1 MRKLIVAFFALALV
15 VAFSAPLY
23 AATVDFTGHYRWQG
37 KWQYNTDVANP
48 ESANQAWMDQRLR
61 VDWTINVAEGLAV
74 KGRFHAM
81 DRIWN
86 GNSTSA
92 FGANQAENIYFRRVF
107 MSAKTEYGLFEIGY
121 RSAGTWGTVFADT
134 EADGRPRV
142 FWMAPFG
149 DLTVLALYEKLA
161 ETDRNDIT
169 RSDQDFDAVAV
180 AGIYKFQYGQ
190 AGLLYYY
197 IRDNRETALNPL
209 GLIDVPG
216 YDHRQHILSPY
227 FKATFGDLY
236 LEGQYY
242 WKGGGFSFDNPAI
255 QDIDYKGHSWYLYAK
270 FAIDQWYVGGQYAFV
285 AGDEDGIA
293 DNKDK
298 RGQTGSDYN
307 PTLLLWNDN
316 LLGLGSYGNV
326 TGASMQNAWLVQG
339 FVGGKPMPKLSVQA
353 ALTYAKAH
361 KTPVGSPLMEKE
373 IGTELDLEATYQ
385 IMNNL
390 SWWFGFGYLWAGDW
404 YKGANPANQIDNTW
418 MVMHKLQLN
427 F

>member
-1 MRKLIVAFFALALV
+1 MRKLIVALFALALV
-15 VAFSAPLY
+15 AAFTAPAY

-37 KWQYNTDVANP
+37 KWQYNTDVAQP

-61 VDWTINVAEGLAV
+61 VDFTINVAEGLAV

-86 GNSTSA
+86 GNATSA
-92 FGANQAENIYFRRVF
+92 FGINQAENFYFRRTYL
-107 MSAKTEYGLFEIGY
+107 SAKTEYGLFEIGY
-121 RSAGTWGTVFADT
+121 RSAGTWGTVFGDT

-149 DLTVLALYEKLA
+149 DLTILAGYEKLA
-161 ETDRNDIT
+161 ENDRISSLV
-169 RSDQDFDAVAV
+169 SDEDMDGYFA

-190 AGLLYYY
+190 AGLLGYY
-197 IRDNRETALNPL
+197 IRDNRELALGFIP
-209 GLIDVPG
+209 GG
-216 YDHRQHILSPY
+216 YDHTMIILSPY

-242 WKGGGFSFDNPAI
+242 WKGGGFDFVNPLIA
-255 QDIDYKGHSWYLYAK
+255 DVDYKGHSWYLYAK

-285 AGDEDGIA
+285 QGDDGS
-293 DNKDK
+293 DPTKNKN
-298 RGQTGSDYN
+298 GQTGSDYN

-316 LLGLGSYGNV
+316 MGFGLGSYGNA
-326 TGASMQNAWLVQG
+326 TGASMANAWLIQG

-361 KTPVGSPLMEKE
+361 KTPITAPLMEKD

-385 IMNNL
+385 IYDNL

-404 YKGANPANQIDNTW
+404 YKGNNPANQIDNTW